1 MADGSSGA
9 PAAVAAEEEL
19 PKSPLPEERKAS
31 DEETTVLPEPKEAS
45 VEQIPGSPE
54 CEELTVSTP
63 PESEV
68 PTKAGGAADST
79 AAEDKDGPA
88 LVVTPSLPRAGSG
101 LSDAGTAVQTK
112 ARKRDAFFKATQIS
126 SVVHGDA
133 WRRLNAELGEI
144 PAIMVVAQSFQ
155 TTPIAVAA
163 GGILG
168 SLAFLL
174 FGLGGQ
180 LVCTAFGVIY
190 PAFESFKAVEEFAN
204 LQDPSEVYVKA
215 AGMQFWLTY
224 WVVAAAV
231 TSLEYVFYYIL
242 VWIPFYYPFKLF
254 ALLWFYLPA
263 SRGANHVY
271 HWCVAPSLR
280 RNRGRIDAT
289 IVESSRKL
297 QESGARLRRGATQK
311 ALAGASQAL
320 WTGASG
326 VAMLKNGLV
335 RRRAQTEPVAQDS
348 PTARS

>member
-1 MADGSSGA
+1 VSSLAMADGPIGA
-9 PAAVAAEEEL
+9 PVLPAAEKLLESSVPQEI
-19 PKSPLPEERKAS
+19 
-31 DEETTVLPEPKEAS
+31 DEQTPMVPEPKE
-45 VEQIPGSPE
+45 
-54 CEELTVSTP
+54 
-63 PESEV
+63 V
-68 PTKAGGAADST
+68 PTEACGADDNT
-79 AAEDKDGPA
+79 AAGDNDGS
-88 LVVTPSLPRAGSG
+88 VTPSVRRSSSG
-101 LSDAGTAVQTK
+101 FSDVGTAVQK
-112 ARKRDAFFKATQIS
+112 KVRKRDAFFKATQIS

-144 PAIMVVAQSFQ
+144 PAIMVLAQTMQ
-155 TTPIAVAA
+155 TTPAVVAV

-180 LVCTAFGVIY
+180 LVCTVFGVIY

-224 WVVAAAV
+224 WVVASAV
-231 TSLEYVFYYIL
+231 TSFEYVFYYIL
-242 VWIPFYYPFKLF
+242 VWIPFYYPLKLF

-289 IVESSRKL
+289 LVESSRKL
-297 QESGARLRRGATQK
+297 QESGARLRKGATQK
-311 ALAGASQAL
+311 ALASASKAM
-320 WTGASG
+320 WTGVSG

-335 RRRAQTEPVAQDS
+335 RRRTASDLAAQDS
-348 PTARS
+348 TTARS

>member
-1 MADGSSGA
+1 MASFAMADGSSGA
-9 PAAVAAEEEL
+9 LDATSAAEE
-19 PKSPLPEERKAS
+19 LPESSVPTSLEC
-31 DEETTVLPEPKEAS
+31 EAS
-45 VEQIPGSPE
+45 IGADDVKPNTPASSGTEDVEPDAPVTAEAS
-54 CEELTVSTP
+54 
-63 PESEV
+63 
-68 PTKAGGAADST
+68 GAADNA
-79 AAEDKDGPA
+79 AAEDDNGS
-88 LVVTPSLPRAGSG
+88 VTPSLSRANSG
-101 LSDAGTAVQTK
+101 LSDAGAVVQTK
-112 ARKRDAFFKATQIS
+112 VRKRDAFFKATQIS

-144 PAIMVVAQSFQ
+144 PAIMVMAQSLQ
-155 TTPIAVAA
+155 ITPAGVAL

-180 LVCTAFGVIY
+180 LVCTVFGVIY

-231 TSLEYVFYYIL
+231 TSFEYVFYYVL

-289 IVESSRKL
+289 LVESSRKL
-297 QESGARLRRGATQK
+297 QESGARLRKGATQK
-311 ALAGASQAL
+311 ALSSATQAM
-320 WTGASG
+320 WTGVSG
-326 VAMLKNGLV
+326 VTMLKNGATGIV
-335 RRRAQTEPVAQDS
+335 RRRSTATMPDAQDS